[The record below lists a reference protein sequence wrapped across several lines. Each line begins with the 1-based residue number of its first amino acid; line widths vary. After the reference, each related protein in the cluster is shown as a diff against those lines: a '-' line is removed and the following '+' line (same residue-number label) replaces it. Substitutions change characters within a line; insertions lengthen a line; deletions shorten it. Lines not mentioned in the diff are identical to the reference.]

1 MRWLS
6 MMLQLGARELWSW
19 RRYVFPSYLS
29 SFKYLGIL
37 LWISHVP
44 ARRERRMIKLICR
57 MPSCIDY
64 ELASLYVAC
73 TDYVLFCFYA
83 LWGLYELCILFFV
96 WTMRFVWTMHSFVY
110 MDYALRG
117 LYICANSCASCNF
130 MGKICKHVYFLGNSI
145 CKIVHLCVIYLIE
158 YHT

>member
-1 MRWLS
+1 

-29 SFKYLGIL
+29 SFKYLEIL
-37 LWISHVP
+37 LWISHAP

-158 YHT
+158 YYT

>member
-1 MRWLS
+1 MRRLS

-29 SFKYLGIL
+29 SFKYLEIL
-37 LWISHVP
+37 LWISHAP

-83 LWGLYELCILFFV
+83 LWGLYELCILFLCV
-96 WTMRFVWTMHSFVY
+96 NYEVC
-110 MDYALRG
+110 MDYALVC
-117 LYICANSCASCNF
+117 LYRLCTSWFVYMCKF
-130 MGKICKHVYFLGNSI
+130 MCFMQFHGQNM
-145 CKIVHLCVIYLIE
+145 
-158 YHT
+158 

>member
-1 MRWLS
+1 MYIPI
-6 MMLQLGARELWSW
+6 LQFYH
-19 RRYVFPSYLS
+19 YVFPSYLS
-29 SFKYLGIL
+29 SFQYLGIL
-37 LWISHVP
+37 LWISHVS
-44 ARRERRMIKLICR
+44 ARRERRMIKLICQ

-117 LYICANSCASCNF
+117 LYTCANSCASCNF

-158 YHT
+158 YYT